1 MSHDELRRVLTSA
14 AKNELLH
21 KQNGIYIPSSMNITT
36 VDFSLVQ
43 EGDDN
48 VDI

>member
-1 MSHDELRRVLTSA
+1 MSYDELRSVLTSA
-14 AKNELLH
+14 AKNELHH
-21 KQNGIYIPSSMNITT
+21 KQNGIYIPSSMNITA
-36 VDFSLVQ
+36 VNFSLVQ